1 MKIIGT
7 AEDAD
12 RLLEVL
18 MHIVPYI
25 NEVTKQMKSAA
36 GCSQRAAEM
45 KNVTD
50 HGSAGQGGLYPVER
64 IG

>member
-25 NEVTKQMKSAA
+25 NEVTKTNEK
-36 GCSQRAAEM
+36 CSRVVRRAAEM
-45 KNVTD
+45 KNVSRSWKCWARWTIPCGT
-50 HGSAGQGGLYPVER
+50 H
-64 IG
+64 